1 MRFNYLLAAGTV
13 AATLL
18 LSPIVVSAQK
28 VKSAPFSYL
37 PERSVDRYNQRVSR
51 KTLPLPG
58 GAFIIL
64 AHKSATEYAIE
75 RYDAELKRQWSTV
88 LPLTAEQAIEGFSS
102 SSGQALVAIYDKS
115 SATQSISAQ
124 AIDLSNGQKSPLKK
138 LTETSL
144 RDRRP
149 GVAFSP
155 DGSKMVAWRYVARNN
170 QIKSI
175 SASVFDEKL
184 TKLKDRTY
192 DFSDQGAF
200 FSTTVHIGND
210 GAQYVTLVS
219 DEMKRLTV
227 RRYRNDNND
236 IKVMSV
242 SVGGTFGG
250 KVVNVFD
257 SRFALQPDNV
267 LYAAAICN
275 ERESGLYHSLKVVKF
290 DFSGE
295 GDMKF
300 APEFSFTPEYLA
312 ETNKATAG
320 TAKRIEDVY
329 LTDLLLTDEKQLV
342 VVGEKK
348 YEEGGDDSPGHTRE
362 LHLFGYNE
370 FLSPAWHS
378 IVAKDQVAPAA
389 EGFSSIGYRAAV
401 FGSDLQ
407 LMTWEKLKGKSDLY
421 LRRVNLQTG
430 VVQAPKSLGLNV
442 AADQNPSYVKDFTAW
457 LDAKTL
463 IGVSRPSKKSAA
475 LMLNK
480 IVVKQ

>member
-13 AATLL
+13 AFTLL
-18 LSPIVVSAQK
+18 LSPMGASAQK

-37 PERSVDRYNQRVSR
+37 PERSDDRYNQRVSR
-51 KTLPLPG
+51 KTLPLIG
-58 GAFIIL
+58 GGFIIL
-64 AHKSATEYAIE
+64 AHKSATEYAVE
-75 RYDAELKRQWSTV
+75 RYDTELKRLWSTA
-88 LPLTAEQAIEGFSS
+88 LPLTAEQAVEGFASS
-102 SSGQALVAIYDKS
+102 NGQALIAVYDKS
-115 SATQSISAQ
+115 GATQSISAQ
-124 AIDLSNGQKSPLKK
+124 AIDLSNGQKSALKK
-138 LTETSL
+138 LTETGL

-149 GVAFSP
+149 SVAFSP
-155 DGSKMVAWRYVARNN
+155 DGSKAVAWRYVARNN

-184 TKLKDRTY
+184 TKLKDRIY

-200 FSTTVHIGND
+200 FSTTVHVGND

-219 DEMKRLTV
+219 DEMKKLTV

-300 APEFSFTPEYLA
+300 APEFSFTPDYLA

-370 FLSPAWHS
+370 FLSPTWHS
-378 IVAKDQVAPAA
+378 IVAKDQVAPSA

-430 VVQAPKSLGLNV
+430 VVQAPKGLGLNV

-463 IGVSRPSKKSAA
+463 IGISRPSKKSAA

-480 IVVKQ
+480 IVVK